1 MQKPL
6 AARIRPKNLQDV
18 IGQKHLV
25 GEDGILTN
33 SVKTHTL
40 FSAIF
45 FGPPGVG
52 KTTIAEAYA
61 KSLNVKYVKLNAVTS
76 NKKELESAIE
86 ECRLFPAAFII
97 MDEVHRLNKDKQDI
111 LLPYIEEGIVY
122 LLGCTTQNPYIAINK
137 AIRSRTH
144 LLEVYK
150 LSDDEVIEGLRR
162 ALTAKNGLNNKIQID
177 EEGLKYI
184 AKLTGGDLRYAYN
197 FLEVVEMSIKKT
209 SINLDDLKT
218 VLKVPNFQ
226 MDKDEDQHYDSLSAL
241 QKSIRGSDVDASLYY
256 LARLC
261 IVGDLESI
269 KRRLLVIAYED
280 VGLANPQAVDRVF
293 NAIQSAEIVGFPEAV
308 IPLGFAVCDLALSP
322 KSKASNNAIHAA
334 MDYASKHPLDVMDYL
349 KLTPVNVQEED
360 KYPYDRM
367 DLWNKIQYLPELIK
381 NKKFFVPNQTNNSQ
395 YEKTLNENYKKLS
408 SIKRTRNLREL
419 KKNKQ

>member
-293 NAIQSAEIVGFPEAV
+293 NAIQSAEIVGFPEAA

>member
-6 AARIRPKNLQDV
+6 AARIRPTSLQEV

-86 ECRLFPAAFII
+86 ECRLFPEAFII

-150 LSDDEVIEGLRR
+150 LSDAEVVEGLRR
-162 ALTAKNGLNNKIQID
+162 ALTSKNGLNNKIQID
-177 EEGLKYI
+177 DEGLEYI

-226 MDKDEDQHYDSLSAL
+226 MDKDEDQHYDSVSAL

-280 VGLANPQAVDRVF
+280 IGLANPQAVDRVF
-293 NAIQSAEIVGFPEAV
+293 NAIQAAEIVGFPEAV

-334 MDYASKHPLDVMDYL
+334 MDYAANHPLDVMDYL

-408 SIKRTRNLREL
+408 SIKRTSNLREL
-419 KKNKQ
+419 KKTKQ

>member
-6 AARIRPKNLQDV
+6 AARIRPTSLYEV

-293 NAIQSAEIVGFPEAV
+293 NAIQSAEIIGFPEAV

>member
-197 FLEVVEMSIKKT
+197 FLEVVEMSIKKA

-280 VGLANPQAVDRVF
+280 VGLANPQAVDRTF

-334 MDYASKHPLDVMDYL
+334 MDYAANHPLDVMDYL
-349 KLTPVNVQEED
+349 KLTPVNVQEDD

-408 SIKRTRNLREL
+408 SIKRTSNLREL
-419 KKNKQ
+419 KKTKQ

>member
-6 AARIRPKNLQDV
+6 AARIRPTSLQEV

-86 ECRLFPAAFII
+86 ECRLFPEAFII

-150 LSDDEVIEGLRR
+150 LSDAEVVEGLRR
-162 ALTAKNGLNNKIQID
+162 ALTSKNGLNNKIQID
-177 EEGLKYI
+177 DEGLEYI

-209 SINLDDLKT
+209 SINLDDLKA

-226 MDKDEDQHYDSLSAL
+226 MDKDEDQHYDSVSAL

-280 VGLANPQAVDRVF
+280 IGLANPQAVDRVF
-293 NAIQSAEIVGFPEAV
+293 NAIQAAEIVGFPEAV

-334 MDYASKHPLDVMDYL
+334 MDYAANHPLDVMDYL

-408 SIKRTRNLREL
+408 SIKRTSNLREL
-419 KKNKQ
+419 KKTKQ